1 MTNVNTN
8 DGKIWLI
15 TGASREF
22 GRVRAEAVLQR
33 GDRVVTAARDIDS
46 ISDFKDKYGD
56 NVLILPD
63 YKVSNLNLWVPN
75 FYEL

>member
-46 ISDFKDKYGD
+46 ISDFKDKKDKYGD

-63 YKVSNLNLWVPN
+63 YKVSNLNL
-75 FYEL
+75 